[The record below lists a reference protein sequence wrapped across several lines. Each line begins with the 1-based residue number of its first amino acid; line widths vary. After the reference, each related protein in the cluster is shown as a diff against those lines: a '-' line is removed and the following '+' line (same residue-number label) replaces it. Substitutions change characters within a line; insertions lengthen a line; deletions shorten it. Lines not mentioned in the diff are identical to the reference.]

1 MSVKEKQ
8 ATIAHFSAV
17 EDDLE
22 KFFEINLNFIY
33 CSGIAVS
40 KQIKKCIDSKLS
52 PGTYETQSRPNKP
65 TALCELQ

>member
-22 KFFEINLNFIY
+22 KFFEINLKFIY

-40 KQIKKCIDSKLS
+40 KQIKKCIDS
-52 PGTYETQSRPNKP
+52 R
-65 TALCELQ
+65 